1 MTERWK
7 PIEGFEDWYVVSDHG
22 RVRWRGRKNKRGG
35 RLKGKTLK
43 LTTQTGGYLKCLL
56 YRDGVRCQV
65 LVHRLVASA
74 FLPLG
79 RDDQTQINHK
89 DGNKKNNVLSNL
101 EWVSARENMQH
112 ACGAGLIARG
122 DAHGN
127 SKLTAEQAKNVYRLA
142 WEGTLTQREIGEM
155 MGVSQPTVSYVKQGL
170 IWSHV
175 TGASEK

>member
-1 MTERWK
+1 MTERWR
-7 PIEGFEDWYVVSDHG
+7 PIEGYEDSYIVSDHG
-22 RVRWRGRKNKRGG
+22 RVRSLDRKNKRGW

-89 DGNKKNNVLSNL
+89 DGNKRNNVLSNL
-101 EWVSARENMQH
+101 EWVSARENVQH

-122 DAHGN
+122 DAHGM
-127 SKLTAEQAKNVYRLA
+127 SKLTAEQAKDVYQLA

-155 MGVSQPTVSYVKQGL
+155 MGVSQPTVSCVKQGRV
-170 IWSHV
+170 WSHV
-175 TGASEK
+175 TGAFEK